1 MVSPSKPFGTIGIW
15 AVGTLFYI
23 YTRERWIGP
32 TFSRLLEFQSLQVAR
47 MRLIKPWNE
56 HSKSLFSEP
65 RASKAVRRKS
75 NETGVTLDSLENSVY
90 FVSTVVSD
98 DSVDV
103 SPLS

>member
-1 MVSPSKPFGTIGIW
+1 MVSPSKPFGTTGIW

-32 TFSRLLEFQSLQVAR
+32 TFSRLLKFRSLQAVR
-47 MRLIKPWNE
+47 MQLIRPWNE
-56 HSKSLFSEP
+56 HDKRLFGKP
-65 RASKAVRRKS
+65 RASKAARRKS
-75 NETGVTLDSLENSVY
+75 NETGVMLDNLESSVY

-103 SPLS
+103 SPLP

>member
-1 MVSPSKPFGTIGIW
+1 MVSPSKPFGTTGIW

-32 TFSRLLEFQSLQVAR
+32 TFLRLLEFQSLQAVR
-47 MRLIKPWNE
+47 MRLIRPWNE
-56 HSKSLFSEP
+56 HGKRLFSEP
-65 RASKAVRRKS
+65 EASKTARTKS
-75 NETGVTLDSLENSVY
+75 NETGVTLDSFESSVY